1 MRLHS
6 LQLIFLFLFLKI
18 AQQILVIPFT
28 TFKENQEI
36 NNFQNFIQYS
46 QPNKIYS
53 EFEIGKPSQK
63 MEVVINDDNYG
74 FFVSNLI
81 CYTNSFYNIYDSNT
95 FKNITPFNIKKYPY
109 SNCAISEDIIN
120 LYTDLEL
127 KNKIE
132 INNFNFL
139 YTNTNNNINCGT
151 IGLGFF
157 EYTPDENCENFIIEM
172 KKLQFI
178 DDYSWTIKYTKNESS
193 EYDGLLVIGG
203 YPHEYEN
210 KIFDLQNFRT
220 TLVNLNEK
228 GWNMEF
234 QFLYSGEEKLTHY
247 LDSVISFD
255 TSFFVG
261 TEEYKTK
268 ISTQFFKEFINKNIC
283 FEDNYNYKNI
293 GYYCKKSLFTK
304 ENITNFPTLKF
315 YQMGFNYT
323 FEFTG
328 NDLFIEINDNYYF
341 GVIFDRYDYRSWNL
355 GKIFL
360 EKYQLVFNHNN
371 KIIGF
376 YIEKEK
382 YDGEGKKGDEIF
394 NRRLLIIIIII
405 LAIIFFGSGFYIGY
419 KIYYRKKGKSTE
431 LQNDEE
437 NYDYNIYKEKEK
449 EKGNGKSIN
458 DITDESSRAS
468 DVSIG

>member
-1 MRLHS
+1 MRLN
-6 LQLIFLFLFLKI
+6 IFIFILLKI
-18 AQQILVIPFT
+18 TQQTLFIPFE

-36 NNFQNFIQYS
+36 NNFQNFIKYS
-46 QPNKIYS
+46 QPNKIYTK
-53 EFEIGKPSQK
+53 FEIGKPSQEI
-63 MEVVINDDNYG
+63 EVIINGGDYG

-81 CYTNSFYNIYDSNT
+81 CYTNSFYNINNSNT
-95 FKNITPFNIKKYPY
+95 FRNITPYNIYNNQFT
-109 SNCAISEDIIN
+109 NCAQGEDIIY
-120 LYTDLEL
+120 LYNDLEL

-139 YTNTNNNINCGT
+139 YTNTTNNINCGT
-151 IGLGFF
+151 IGLDFF
-157 EYTPDENCENFIIEM
+157 QYPTEEEKCENFIIEM
-172 KKLQFI
+172 KNLKYI
-178 DDYSWTIKYTKNESS
+178 DDYSWTIKYTKNKNT
-193 EYDGLLVIGG
+193 EYDGLLIIGG

-210 KIFDLQNFRT
+210 KLFDLRNFRT
-220 TLVNLNEK
+220 TLVNLNEE

-341 GVIFDRYDYRSWNL
+341 GVIFDRYNYRSWSL

-376 YIEKEK
+376 YIDNEK
-382 YDGEGKKGDEIF
+382 YDEDGKKGDEIF
-394 NRRLLIIIIII
+394 NRRLLMIIII
-405 LAIIFFGSGFYIGY
+405 LAALIFFGTGFYIGY
-419 KIYYRKKGKSTE
+419 KIYYKKKEKSTE
-431 LQNDEE
+431 LQNEEE
-437 NYDYNIYKEKEK
+437 NYDYNIYKEKENQ
-449 EKGNGKSIN
+449 NGKSIN
-458 DITDESSRAS
+458 DITDESSRDS
-468 DVSIG
+468 DVANI